1 MQTKMSNG
9 FPQSIPNCAKGIR
22 KDLCLRLF
30 MAVVMKTAFISHIY
44 IDGMEFAMRYRSLY
58 FADCHRVRAGMER
71 TTKICTSTLNT
82 LHAQRHFTC
91 ARVRCPLLWGAS
103 IFSFVMREFALFGA

>member
-1 MQTKMSNG
+1 MSKG
-9 FPQSIPNCAKGIR
+9 FPQRIPNGSMAIR

-30 MAVVMKTAFISHIY
+30 MAVVMETAFIFHIY
-44 IDGMEFAMRYRSLY
+44 IDGMKFAMRYRSLY
-58 FADCHRVRAGMER
+58 YADCHRARAGMER
-71 TTKICTSTLNT
+71 TTEICTSTLNT

-91 ARVRCPLLWGAS
+91 IRVRRPVSWGAS